1 MEIER
6 CSTYMNRQPLHPKI
20 HHDLRLLQNPCR
32 VLLSLSPQIFFFST
46 PVTILHQLSD
56 GHFFKWQKL
65 LYSPNIMVRSIFP
78 KCPSEYR
85 EVWPQVDLQVFLS
98 QLRGACDSSIENKE
112 KLI

>member
-65 LYSPNIMVRSIFP
+65 RCILKLMVFCNCCGPGRNCLLWHEQSWATAI
-78 KCPSEYR
+78 YII
-85 EVWPQVDLQVFLS
+85 VNAIG
-98 QLRGACDSSIENKE
+98 LRP
-112 KLI
+112 LLV